1 MASCSPARPGHGGQG
16 RGRAGTDLGPRD
28 PCTEQYNDR
37 DVIFILSAASLAAA
51 GLGHGSL
58 VLSFSLRK
66 LNRNGSE
73 AGLVHEPHIEIP
85 PVNLDNTQAPN
96 PSPVQPTVVTT
107 PPTSS
112 LSSDFQ
118 VGFGEQ
124 PLMIIT
130 IIQVP
135 ESSMIDGMIIKLL
148 ALKTRSK
155 LMKDP
160 GKPEMSSTGMPPRPV
175 KFKFAV
181 ETTLAAWSLAPGPS
195 PGLGRSHTRMKAAGL
210 PRWPRTCYRVIEAP
224 NCVTYQALLDS
235 VTRLHCTSDS
245 LNISERARWVACLLG
260 RTRGHGR
267 GPPGYNPERPRNKQ
281 K

>member
-85 PVNLDNTQAPN
+85 PVNLDNAQAPN

-107 PPTSS
+107 PSTSS

-160 GKPEMSSTGMPPRPV
+160 GKPEMSSTDWH
-175 KFKFAV
+175 
-181 ETTLAAWSLAPGPS
+181 AAAASEIQVCCGNYTGRVVTGTRSLAG
-195 PGLGRSHTRMKAAGL
+195 TR
-210 PRWPRTCYRVIEAP
+210 T
-224 NCVTYQALLDS
+224 VTYSDEGRRLAKMAENLL
-235 VTRLHCTSDS
+235 
-245 LNISERARWVACLLG
+245 
-260 RTRGHGR
+260 
-267 GPPGYNPERPRNKQ
+267 PGN
-281 K
+281 